1 MVVSLHVYW
10 YFLLYSQTSHSLV
23 QAQEQTQL
31 IIIHNYICRRYDHE
45 VAKLEFSASFC
56 LFALY
61 VHGDSTITGSTT
73 CLFSLQ
79 PCFAF
84 MFMPF
89 AGFTS

>member
-1 MVVSLHVYW
+1 
-10 YFLLYSQTSHSLV
+10 LV
-23 QAQEQTQL
+23 FSAIFPNITLIGQAQEQTQL
-31 IIIHNYICRRYDHE
+31 ITIHNYICRRYDHE

-61 VHGDSTITGSTT
+61 VHGDSAITGSTT